1 MQLFCLQKCTVN
13 PSLHVC
19 SQCVANVYEHFF
31 YIKYIGNVIDLE
43 EKRISGTYFPRF
55 VASILSTLNECC
67 MQYSFVIFIFCSNYG
82 SVVYINNNSDQF
94 RWNVVEFQ
102 PSTIKRTKTTE
113 KWQTISFWFLLLL
126 PGRPKDELNYYV
138 KLICVRELNCGT
150 FSR

>member
-1 MQLFCLQKCTVN
+1 MFCLQKCTVN
-13 PSLHVC
+13 PSLHFC
-19 SQCVANVYEHFF
+19 SQCIANVYEHFV

-43 EKRISGTYFPRF
+43 EKRISGTYFSRF

-102 PSTIKRTKTTE
+102 PWS
-113 KWQTISFWFLLLL
+113 LYHLVL
-126 PGRPKDELNYYV
+126 PIFFHILIVFFCD
-138 KLICVRELNCGT
+138 KLV
-150 FSR
+150 FAW